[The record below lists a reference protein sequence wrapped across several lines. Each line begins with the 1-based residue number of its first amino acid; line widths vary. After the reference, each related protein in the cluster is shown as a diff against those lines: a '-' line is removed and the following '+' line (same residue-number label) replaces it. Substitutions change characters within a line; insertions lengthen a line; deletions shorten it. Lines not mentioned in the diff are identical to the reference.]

1 MNISGRLSDITKLW
15 ENTSEASSGTLSESF
30 NNFYL
35 LAYVIGKTDDGSY
48 YDFESYVIPTSIVDK
63 VRTNTYRSGRTNVLF
78 GGTWSDS
85 WCRIRFTSNTS
96 FTVPSHNYWNPVAIY
111 GIGRK

>member
-15 ENTSEASSGTLSESF
+15 ENTSGASSGTLSESF

-48 YDFESYVIPTSIVDK
+48 YDFESYVIPTSIADK
-63 VRTNTYRSGRTNVLF
+63 VRTNTYRNGPVL
-78 GGTWSDS
+78 
-85 WCRIRFTSNTS
+85 
-96 FTVPSHNYWNPVAIY
+96 
-111 GIGRK
+111 